1 MGQYQEQ
8 SPDSRASDATGSPHK
23 PNDLKN
29 RATAKSFGDRKE
41 VNPLISGKGIGHKR
55 AGPTK

>member
-8 SPDSRASDATGSPHK
+8 SPDTRAKDATGSPHNL
-23 PNDLKN
+23 NDQKSRN
-29 RATAKSFGDRKE
+29 HAKFGDRKD
-41 VNPLISGKGIGHKR
+41 VNPLISGKGIGGKR

>member
-1 MGQYQEQ
+1 MGQEQ
-8 SPDSRASDATGSPHK
+8 PGNGEGRGSDATGSPHK

>member
-8 SPDSRASDATGSPHK
+8 SPDTRAKDATGSPHNL
-23 PNDLKN
+23 NDQKN
-29 RATAKSFGDRKE
+29 RATAKNFGDRKE
-41 VNPLISGKGIGHKR
+41 VNPMISGKGIGHKR